1 MHKTFYLFLIFLFV
15 VTIYC
20 EDECS
25 EIKDPLFKKQFH
37 IKTDS
42 KYKTNIDKAL
52 YACNTGEGVTVGIL
66 DSGVFNTHDDL
77 EGNYEQEGSSD
88 YCTGESSFGEAS
100 GTINAG
106 LISSGINNEFCGIGV
121 APKSK
126 YVSRRVLCENI
137 TKESLVKALSEDV
150 NFEISSN
157 SWTLSDFPFH
167 TQTENYCDY
176 DEELYNALE
185 VGTTEGRGG
194 KGTIYVFPAGGD
206 EGNVNSNLCFPTNQ
220 LHSIVVNSIPA
231 CDSIT
236 KDSHSGASIV
246 VSVPGPVSDV
256 DGCEDQFI
264 TSTTNENN
272 QCIED
277 STSRKSSAAILSG
290 VIALILENNPQLYWH
305 DVQSILIE
313 SANRGI
319 LQTTDNE
326 EEWITNSL
334 GIQWH
339 PNYGFG
345 MVDAEKAI
353 SLANVWKTELK
364 TETVTYENDFG
375 LLNVPKDSNFEHFV
389 YGGVELE
396 ICVHNYYLQYFT
408 FSLVSP
414 SGTRIPFHYDFK
426 GYQFFLIKNVFTFK
440 GFYLEP
446 IEGEWK
452 LMMDNLN
459 RVLDVCSF
467 KLKFHTVVNQTL
479 PSQTPTPV
487 PSSSPPTEPSPSTSS
502 SPSPSPSPSPSA
514 SAPTEPSTTPEPS
527 PSASVSASASPLPS
541 TSETEPEP
549 SPSASPEPLI
559 SRKSDSPG
567 SLPEFHFTLFLL
579 LAASLIFM
587 LF

>member
-1 MHKTFYLFLIFLFV
+1 MNKTFYFFLIFLFV

-37 IKTDS
+37 IKTES

-106 LISSGINNEFCGIGV
+106 LISSGMNNEFCGIGV

-137 TKESLVKALSEDV
+137 TKESLVKALSED
-150 NFEISSN
+150 
-157 SWTLSDFPFH
+157 
-167 TQTENYCDY
+167 NYCDY

-345 MVDAEKAI
+345 MVDAEKGHQ
-353 SLANVWKTELK
+353 SCK
-364 TETVTYENDFG
+364 F
-375 LLNVPKDSNFEHFV
+375 
-389 YGGVELE
+389 
-396 ICVHNYYLQYFT
+396 
-408 FSLVSP
+408 SP

-459 RVLDVCSF
+459 RILDVCSF
-467 KLKFHTVVNQTL
+467 KLKFHTVVDQTL

-487 PSSSPPTEPSPSTSS
+487 PSSSPPTEPSSST
-502 SPSPSPSPSPSA
+502 SPSPS
-514 SAPTEPSTTPEPS
+514 TEPS
-527 PSASVSASASPLPS
+527 PSASVSASASASASASPEPSSSQTPLPS

-559 SRKSDSPG
+559 SRLGLGSG
-567 SLPEFHFTLFLL
+567 SLPEFHFALFLL
-579 LAASLIFM
+579 LAFSLIYI

>member
-1 MHKTFYLFLIFLFV
+1 MTNKTFYLFLIFLFV

-88 YCTGESSFGEAS
+88 YCTGES
-100 GTINAG
+100 
-106 LISSGINNEFCGIGV
+106 V

-126 YVSRRVLCENI
+126 YVSRRILCENI

-220 LHSIVVNSIPA
+220 LHSIVVNSIPT

-345 MVDAEKAI
+345 MVDAEKGHQ
-353 SLANVWKTELK
+353 SCK
-364 TETVTYENDFG
+364 F
-375 LLNVPKDSNFEHFV
+375 
-389 YGGVELE
+389 
-396 ICVHNYYLQYFT
+396 
-408 FSLVSP
+408 SP

-487 PSSSPPTEPSPSTSS
+487 PSSSPPTEPSSST
-502 SPSPSPSPSPSA
+502 SPSPS
-514 SAPTEPSTTPEPS
+514 TEPS
-527 PSASVSASASPLPS
+527 PSASVSASASASASPEPSSSQTPLPS

-549 SPSASPEPLI
+549 SPFASPEPLI
-559 SRKSDSPG
+559 SPLGHNPG
-567 SLPEFHFTLFLL
+567 SLPEFHFALFLL
-579 LAASLIFM
+579 LAFSLIFI